1 MAGIRREGPGHEI
14 AKIAALT
21 WDFPMITCD
30 SVGCV
35 SANSK
40 VNTAKKRSNQDVLKH
55 RRGCGEYIY
64 LGAAMDKTSR
74 NIYLLQVK
82 YEIAIRTGITFQD
95 FFVQI
100 ASQLWGTDFEARR
113 PQGKLGDGKC
123 DGYRVSKKQIFQA
136 YGTRKMQAPAL
147 EAKIQEDFDGAL
159 KEFGGDMKMWT
170 LVHNDSDGL
179 PRTSH
184 DLIIA
189 LRKKHPAMEIEVVGA
204 PQLLSMADDIPEK
217 KWPLLCPNLPSDR
230 DLRRVQFKEI
240 DEVVMAIS
248 TAAIDPDQVPLRI
261 PSLEKL
267 SYNNFSPFVAA
278 ALKQGEIVART
289 VGKYFE
295 DTSRADVG
303 NVVCEKFKLL
313 YGEKKQEGSDPD
325 SIYFSL
331 AESVGGL
338 GADRARSSAV
348 MGLLAY
354 LFHTCEIFEDVP
366 QGADL

>member
-1 MAGIRREGPGHEI
+1 M
-14 AKIAALT
+14 
-21 WDFPMITCD
+21 
-30 SVGCV
+30 
-35 SANSK
+35 
-40 VNTAKKRSNQDVLKH
+40 
-55 RRGCGEYIY
+55 
-64 LGAAMDKTSR
+64 
-74 NIYLLQVK
+74 QVK
-82 YEIAIRTGITFQD
+82 YEIAVRTGIAFQD

-100 ASQLWGTDFEARR
+100 ASQLWGSDFEARR

-123 DGYRVSKKQIFQA
+123 DGYRVSTKQVFQA
-136 YGTRKMQAPAL
+136 YGTRKMQAATL

-159 KEFGGDMKMWT
+159 KEFGEDMKNWT

-179 PRTSH
+179 PKTSH

-189 LRKKHPAMEIEVVGA
+189 LRRKHPNLVIEVIGA
-204 PQLLSMADDIPEK
+204 PQLLGLANDVHEK
-217 KWPLLCPNLPSDR
+217 KWPLICPHLPTDR

-240 DEVVMAIS
+240 DEVVMALNA
-248 TAAIDPDQVPLRI
+248 AAIDPNQSPPRI
-261 PSLEKL
+261 PSPEKL
-267 SYNNFSPFVAA
+267 SYNNFSSFVAA

-295 DTSRADVG
+295 DTSRAEVG
-303 NVVCEKFKLL
+303 NIVCEKFKLQ
-313 YGEKKQEGSDPD
+313 YQEMKHEGADPD

-338 GADRARSSAV
+338 GTDRIRTSAV

-366 QGADL
+366 QGAAQ